1 MAKENSPKIGKT
13 SNEIL
18 KGAPSI
24 VAILTKMENMANFAK
39 DVAKRLGVERGA
51 FNIGD
56 FDKNGKYGNV
66 TKMSNPAQQTIGIGL
81 VNILRWRVSILTKME
96 NLAKN
101 TKNDIGFAP
110 RLTCEATFYQI
121 QLNQIYQKTVQSMEV
136 VPIMYF
142 LP

>member
-1 MAKENSPKIGKT
+1 M
-13 SNEIL
+13 
-18 KGAPSI
+18 
-24 VAILTKMENMANFAK
+24 
-39 DVAKRLGVERGA
+39 
-51 FNIGD
+51 GD

-81 VNILRWRVSILTKME
+81 VHIRLWRVSILTKMA

-101 TKNDIGFAP
+101 TKNVKISQGFAKHSNDIGFAP
-110 RLTCEATFYQI
+110 RVTCEATFYQI

-142 LP
+142 CREFHIFLLLLTFKVA